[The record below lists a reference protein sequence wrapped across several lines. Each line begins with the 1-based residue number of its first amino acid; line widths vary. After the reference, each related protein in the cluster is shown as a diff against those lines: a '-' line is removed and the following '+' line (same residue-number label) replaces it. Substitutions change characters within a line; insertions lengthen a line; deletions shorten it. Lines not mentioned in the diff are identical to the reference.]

1 MTAWLLLAF
10 VVGLGLAGIG
20 VGCWRAI
27 DHDPDPALAEHPC
40 SEQQWSD
47 LVAAMRSVRRR
58 RDRARRAVRRA
69 H

>member
-1 MTAWLLLAF
+1 VTAWILAALLC
-10 VVGLGLAGIG
+10 GLGTIG

-27 DHDPDPALAEHPC
+27 DRDADPVFAEHPGTD
-40 SEQQWSD
+40 EQWPD

-58 RDRARRAVRRA
+58 RSRARRAVRRA

>member
-1 MTAWLLLAF
+1 MNAWLLLA
-10 VVGLGLAGIG
+10 VVVALGVAAIG

-27 DHDPDPALAEHPC
+27 DRDPDPALAEHPC
-40 SEQQWSD
+40 SEEQWST

-58 RDRARRAVRRA
+58 RSRARRAVRRA